1 VTCKGKKGICGVNT
15 GGDGGFAAF
24 LLFGFVLRASK
35 YDVGDIEGVR
45 VGGASIF
52 GAGLATFLLFGFVL
66 RASKYDVGDT
76 SIFGARLAAFLLFG
90 LVLRASKY
98 DAGDIEGVRA
108 GDSTGIYLHK

>member
-1 VTCKGKKGICGVNT
+1 
-15 GGDGGFAAF
+15 
-24 LLFGFVLRASK
+24 
-35 YDVGDIEGVR
+35 VGDIEGVR

-76 SIFGARLAAFLLFG
+76 SIFGARFATFLLFG

-98 DAGDIEGVRA
+98 DVGDIDGFLV
-108 GDSTGIYLHK
+108 GDCKGIYLHK